1 MIGNTLSHYKIIS
14 KLGQGGMGEVYLAQ
28 DSRLDRKV
36 ALKILPEHLSER
48 ADLRE
53 RFEREARAVSSL
65 TTPISAPSMT
75 LESRTAF
82 ITS

>member
-1 MIGNTLSHYKIIS
+1 MIGNTLSHYKIIE
-14 KLGQGGMGEVYLAQ
+14 KLGQGGQGEVYLAE

-53 RFEREARAVSSL
+53 RFLMIKPDEGQAQINVVLNWFEELKERV
-65 TTPISAPSMT
+65 PVP
-75 LESRTAF
+75 
-82 ITS
+82 